1 MLPIP
6 YLFLAIAL
14 FFCLAPPFQSLG
26 AQDTIYLPFP
36 DLPREIIQPESPER
50 EILRSSGNRET
61 NSNTPLPSKTFL
73 PPRDSRDSRDSGTS
87 IDTGNARDS
96 KDSIDTGNAGDPK
109 DSRDSENA
117 RDPRNSRDSGASRD
131 SRDYSESKNS
141 RKTQTVADKEA
152 TTKTTKTNNQTKP
165 LEKDTESDILN
176 PSDLVEFRKAM
187 ASIRKKESGDRNY
200 AEKEYKK
207 LAEKYSHPYFRGKIL
222 ISLAW
227 NYFHRRENLKT
238 LQTVIRILEDKSL
251 LEMDEYPT
259 AMYLAYR
266 IHGRPWEGKNEN
278 FQNKYKEIF
287 RKNLESGRE
296 NFQKSLYKSEFR

>member
-1 MLPIP
+1 MHSIIKHLLWNNKTRSEVLPIP

-61 NSNTPLPSKTFL
+61 NSNTPLPSKTSL
-73 PPRDSRDSRDSGTS
+73 PPRDSKDSINSGTS
-87 IDTGNARDS
+87 IDTGNA
-96 KDSIDTGNAGDPK
+96 A
-109 DSRDSENA
+109 
-117 RDPRNSRDSGASRD
+117 DPRDSRDSGASRD

-187 ASIRKKESGDRNY
+187 ASIRKKESGDQNY